1 MRASPPSGEVTGAR
15 LNAKRGGDIMR
26 EAVGRLDWGGGRV
39 ADYALFVG
47 WGSLVRGRETQAVK
61 VFGESVQYYTELQKK
76 GTIES
81 FEPFLLEPHGGDL
94 NGFILIRGDKDKLAH
109 LRVDDEFQ
117 RRTLRASTI
126 VAGLGV
132 ISATT
137 GARLGEPMGNFEK
150 DIAGLR

>member
-1 MRASPPSGEVTGAR
+1 VGSGERLDFRQAVSR
-15 LNAKRGGDIMR
+15 LNLEVAG
-26 EAVGRLDWGGGRV
+26 V

-61 VFGESVQYYTELQKK
+61 VFGESVQYYAELQQK
-76 GTIES
+76 GIIES

-109 LRVDDEFQ
+109 LRADAEFE

-126 VAGLGV
+126 VDSVGV
-132 ISATT
+132 IMAYT
-137 GARLGEPMGNFEK
+137 GGRVAELMGSFEK
-150 DIAGLR
+150 DIADLR

>member
-1 MRASPPSGEVTGAR
+1 
-15 LNAKRGGDIMR
+15 MR

-61 VFGESVQYYTELQKK
+61 VFGESVQYYAELQQK
-76 GTIES
+76 GIIES

-109 LRVDDEFQ
+109 LRADVEFE

-126 VAGLGV
+126 VDSVGV
-132 ISATT
+132 IMAYT
-137 GARLGEPMGNFEK
+137 GGRVAELMGSFEK
-150 DIAGLR
+150 DIADLR